1 MNLNILDFP
10 NPRDSAPP
18 PDPRMVHRPEPG
30 TCNLYM
36 PLLKQLSFKRWYLNF
51 SKCKNRTIVFFCFHC
66 RGTFYKNKTLL
77 LLYYWWVDG
86 CMQNYLSKRRRR
98 WCTLIWLNQT
108 ESNPSAVV
116 GGGFFGG
123 GGGYESEIVQPVKLS
138 AFAQCN
144 FLFISGQP

>member
-1 MNLNILDFP
+1 MAQIQNFLRIGVFLGSESLFLGTLLCEFKYFRFSKP
-10 NPRDSAPP
+10 PRLPPP

-66 RGTFYKNKTLL
+66 RGTFYKNK
-77 LLYYWWVDG
+77 
-86 CMQNYLSKRRRR
+86 
-98 WCTLIWLNQT
+98 I
-108 ESNPSAVV
+108 PSAVD
-116 GGGFFGG
+116 GGGFFWRG